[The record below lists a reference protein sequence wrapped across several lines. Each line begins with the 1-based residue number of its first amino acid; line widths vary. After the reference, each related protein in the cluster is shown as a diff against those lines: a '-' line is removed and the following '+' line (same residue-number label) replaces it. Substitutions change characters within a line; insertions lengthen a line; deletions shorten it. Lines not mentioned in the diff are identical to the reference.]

1 LVIMSRKRTSILI
14 SGRGSNMA
22 ALIAAA
28 ADPSFPAE
36 IVSVISND
44 PEANGLKM
52 AAQNGIP
59 TRTLAQK
66 EYPGREEHDA
76 AIDAA
81 LQECGAELVCLAGYM
96 RRLTASFVAK
106 WSGRMLN
113 IHPALL
119 PAFRGLDTHAAAL
132 AAGVRI
138 HGCTVHF
145 VTAEVDAGPIIAQ
158 AAVPVLAEDDEARLA
173 ARILKAEHQLY
184 PLALSLVASGR
195 AILDSGKV
203 MLVGQH
209 GGESGAILLSPSPES
224 GEGGVVDLEHLARF
238 TP

>member
-1 LVIMSRKRTSILI
+1 MSRKRTSILI

-44 PEANGLKM
+44 ADANGLKM
-52 AAQNGIP
+52 AAQNGIA
-59 TRTLAQK
+59 TKVIAQK
-66 EYPGREEHDA
+66 DYSSREEHDA
-76 AIDAA
+76 AIDAVLA
-81 LQECGAELVCLAGYM
+81 GDGTELVCLAGYM
-96 RRLTASFVAK
+96 RRLTAGFVEK
-106 WSGRMLN
+106 WSGRMIN

-119 PAFRGLDTHAAAL
+119 PSFKGLDTHAAAL
-132 AAGVRI
+132 SAGVRL

-145 VTAEVDAGPIIAQ
+145 VTAEVDAGPIVAQ
-158 AAVPVLAEDDEARLA
+158 AAVPVLAEDDEAALA
-173 ARILKAEHQLY
+173 ARVLKAEHRLY

-195 AILDSGKV
+195 AVLKDGKV
-203 MLVGQH
+203 AHYGRNAGDTGEMLISPVPP
-209 GGESGAILLSPSPES
+209 SSDPGA
-224 GEGGVVDLEHLARF
+224 VDLEHLARF

>member
-1 LVIMSRKRTSILI
+1 MDRKRTSILI

-28 ADPSFPAE
+28 AEPSFPAE

-44 PEANGLKM
+44 AEANGLKM

-59 TRTLAQK
+59 TRAIAYK
-66 EYPGREEHDA
+66 DYSSREEHDA

-81 LQECGAELVCLAGYM
+81 LGESGSELVCLAGYM
-96 RRLTASFVAK
+96 RRLTPGFVEK
-106 WSGRMLN
+106 WSGRMIN

-119 PAFRGLDTHAAAL
+119 PAFKGLYTHAAAL

-158 AAVPVLAEDDEARLA
+158 AAVPVLADDDEAGIA
-173 ARILKAEHQLY
+173 ARVLKAEHRLY

-195 AILDSGKV
+195 AVLRGGRVMHYGRNSGDTGDV
-203 MLVGQH
+203 L
-209 GGESGAILLSPSPES
+209 ISPAPPSTEPDT
-224 GEGGVVDLEHLARF
+224 VDLEYLARF

>member
-1 LVIMSRKRTSILI
+1 MDRKRTSILI

-28 ADPSFPAE
+28 AEPVFPAE
-36 IVSVISND
+36 IALVISND

-59 TRTLAQK
+59 TRVIAQK
-66 EYPGREEHDA
+66 DYSSREEHDA

-81 LQECGAELVCLAGYM
+81 LREHGSELVCLAGYM
-96 RRLTASFVAK
+96 RRLTAGFVEK

-119 PAFRGLDTHAAAL
+119 PAFKGLDTHAAAL
-132 AAGVRI
+132 EAGVRI

-145 VTAEVDAGPIIAQ
+145 VTAEVDAGPIVAQ

-173 ARILKAEHQLY
+173 ARVLKAEHRLY
-184 PLALSLVASGR
+184 PLALSLVASGH
-195 AILDSGKV
+195 AILDGNRV
-203 MLVGQH
+203 ILVGQPA
-209 GGESGAILLSPSPES
+209 GESAAALLSPPPES
-224 GEGGVVDLEHLARF
+224 GDAAAVDLEHLARF

>member
-1 LVIMSRKRTSILI
+1 MERKRTGILI

-28 ADPSFPAE
+28 AEPSFPAE
-36 IVSVISND
+36 IVLVISND

-59 TRTLAQK
+59 TRTIARK
-66 EYPGREEHDA
+66 DHASREEHDA
-76 AIDAA
+76 AIDEA
-81 LQECGAELVCLAGYM
+81 LQECGAELVCLGGYM
-96 RRLTASFVAK
+96 RRLTAGFVEK
-106 WSGRMLN
+106 WSGRMIN

-119 PAFRGLDTHAAAL
+119 PAFRGLDTHRAAL

-145 VTAEVDAGPIIAQ
+145 VTAEVDAGPIVAQ

-173 ARILKAEHQLY
+173 ARVLKAEHRLY

-195 AILDSGKV
+195 VSLRDGKV
-203 MLVGQH
+203 AHHGRNAGDTGDMLISPAPPST
-209 GGESGAILLSPSPES
+209 ESDT
-224 GEGGVVDLEHLARF
+224 VDLEYLARF

>member
-1 LVIMSRKRTSILI
+1 MERKRTGILI

-28 ADPSFPAE
+28 AEPSFPAE
-36 IVSVISND
+36 IALVISND

-59 TRTLAQK
+59 TRTIARK
-66 EYPGREEHDA
+66 DHASREEHDA
-76 AIDAA
+76 AIDEA

-96 RRLTASFVAK
+96 RRLTAGFVEK
-106 WSGRMLN
+106 WSGRMIN

-119 PAFRGLDTHAAAL
+119 PAFRGLDTHRAAL

-145 VTAEVDAGPIIAQ
+145 VTAEVDAGPIVAQ

-173 ARILKAEHQLY
+173 ARVLKAEHRLY

-195 AILDSGKV
+195 VSLRDGKV
-203 MLVGQH
+203 AHHGRNAGDTGDMLISPAPPST
-209 GGESGAILLSPSPES
+209 ESDT
-224 GEGGVVDLEHLARF
+224 VDLEYLARF

>member
-1 LVIMSRKRTSILI
+1 MMSRKRTSILI

-44 PEANGLKM
+44 AEANGIKM

-59 TRTLAQK
+59 TKVIAHK
-66 EYPGREEHDA
+66 DYSSREEHDA
-76 AIDAA
+76 AIDSA
-81 LQECGAELVCLAGYM
+81 LSGDGIELVCLAGYM
-96 RRLTASFVAK
+96 RRLTAGFVEK
-106 WSGRMLN
+106 WSGRMIN

-119 PAFRGLDTHAAAL
+119 PAFKGLDTHAAAL
-132 AAGVRI
+132 AAGVRL

-158 AAVPVLAEDDEARLA
+158 AAVPVLAEDDEAALA
-173 ARILKAEHQLY
+173 ARVLKAEHRLY

-195 AILDSGKV
+195 AVLKDGKV
-203 MLVGQH
+203 AHYERNVGDT
-209 GGESGAILLSPSPES
+209 GGVLISPAPPSNNS
-224 GEGGVVDLEHLARF
+224 GVVDLEHLARF

>member
-1 LVIMSRKRTSILI
+1 MMDRKRTSILI

-36 IVSVISND
+36 IALVISND

-59 TRTLAQK
+59 TRTIARK
-66 EYPGREEHDA
+66 DHASREEHDA
-76 AIDAA
+76 AIDEA

-96 RRLTASFVAK
+96 RRLTAGFVEK
-106 WSGRMLN
+106 WSGRMIN

-119 PAFRGLDTHAAAL
+119 PAFRGLDTHRAAL

-145 VTAEVDAGPIIAQ
+145 VTAEVDAGPIVAQ

-173 ARILKAEHQLY
+173 ARVLKAEHRLY

-195 AILDSGKV
+195 VSLRDGKV
-203 MLVGQH
+203 AHHGRNAGDTGDMLISPAPPST
-209 GGESGAILLSPSPES
+209 ESDT
-224 GEGGVVDLEHLARF
+224 VDLEYLARF

>member
-1 LVIMSRKRTSILI
+1 MMSRKRTSILI

-44 PEANGLKM
+44 AEANGLKM
-52 AAQNGIP
+52 AAQNGIA
-59 TRTLAQK
+59 TKVIAHK
-66 EYPGREEHDA
+66 DYSSREEHDA
-76 AIDAA
+76 AIDSA
-81 LQECGAELVCLAGYM
+81 LSGDGIELVCLAGYM
-96 RRLTASFVAK
+96 RRLTAGFVEK
-106 WSGRMLN
+106 WNGRMIN

-119 PAFRGLDTHAAAL
+119 PSFKGLDTHAAAL

-145 VTAEVDAGPIIAQ
+145 VTAEIDAGPIIAQ
-158 AAVPVLAEDDEARLA
+158 AAVPVLAEDNEPRLGARVL
-173 ARILKAEHQLY
+173 RAEHRLY
-184 PLALSLVASGR
+184 PLALSLVASGHAVLR
-195 AILDSGKV
+195 DDKV
-203 MLVGQH
+203 TLVGLS
-209 GGESGAILLSPSPES
+209 GGESGSALLSPSRES
-224 GEGGVVDLEHLARF
+224 EESKVADLEHLARF

>member
-1 LVIMSRKRTSILI
+1 MSRKRTSILI

-44 PEANGLKM
+44 AEANGLRM
-52 AAQNGIP
+52 AAQNGIA
-59 TRTLAQK
+59 TKVIAHK
-66 EYPGREEHDA
+66 DYSSREEHNA
-76 AIDAA
+76 AIDAVLA
-81 LQECGAELVCLAGYM
+81 GDGTELVCLAGYM
-96 RRLTASFVAK
+96 RRLTAGFVEK
-106 WSGRMLN
+106 WSGRIIN

-119 PAFRGLDTHAAAL
+119 PSFKGLDTHAAAL
-132 AAGVRI
+132 SANVRI

-158 AAVPVLAEDDEARLA
+158 AAVPVLAEDDEAALA
-173 ARILKAEHQLY
+173 ARVLKAEHRLY

-195 AILDSGKV
+195 ATLKGGMV
-203 MLVGQH
+203 AHH
-209 GGESGAILLSPSPES
+209 GPAVRDAGDVLISPAPPSSESGA
-224 GEGGVVDLEHLARF
+224 VDLEHLARF